1 MKSFRP
7 KKERINQTRIFL
19 FNVAEIAEIEEVNL
33 EGEGDIKETL
43 LCVDDVEES
52 SECVE
57 ERDFLVSSAFMYD
70 IMKRIYCNGGNRE

>member
-1 MKSFRP
+1 M
-7 KKERINQTRIFL
+7 
-19 FNVAEIAEIEEVNL
+19 VEIAEIEEVNL

-43 LCVDDVEES
+43 LCVDDVEET

-57 ERDFLVSSAFMYD
+57 ERDILVSSAFMYD